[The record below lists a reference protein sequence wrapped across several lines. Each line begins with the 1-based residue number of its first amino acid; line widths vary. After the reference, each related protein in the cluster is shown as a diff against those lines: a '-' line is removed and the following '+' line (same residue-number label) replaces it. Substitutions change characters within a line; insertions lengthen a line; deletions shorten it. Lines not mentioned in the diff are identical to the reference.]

1 MSEPTSRLSFRSDE
15 IDVSA
20 IDQLVY
26 VLDLQAEL
34 PGIKRLRE
42 WSHDALAV
50 RPGELTLDIG
60 SGTGSEVQS
69 FAEAVG
75 PTGEATGLEPNPA
88 MRAVAERRASEAGSA
103 ARYIEGDV
111 YSLPFEAASIDVVR
125 CERVFQHL
133 ADPARAVAEIAR
145 VLRPGGRVML
155 IDSDWATAIM
165 HPGDPQVLQALSTV
179 MLAGTANPFSG
190 RRLAGQLVAAGL
202 VVDDIG
208 SQALL
213 QPPEA
218 ATGPMS
224 QMMAARGVAEGAV
237 TQEQADQL
245 IADLAEGARRGDFH
259 MSVTMFAVLAH
270 KP

>member
-75 PTGEATGLEPNPA
+75 PTRPVKLLGWNRIRPC
-88 MRAVAERRASEAGSA
+88 
-103 ARYIEGDV
+103 
-111 YSLPFEAASIDVVR
+111 VR
-125 CERVFQHL
+125 
-133 ADPARAVAEIAR
+133 
-145 VLRPGGRVML
+145 
-155 IDSDWATAIM
+155 
-165 HPGDPQVLQALSTV
+165 
-179 MLAGTANPFSG
+179 
-190 RRLAGQLVAAGL
+190 
-202 VVDDIG
+202 
-208 SQALL
+208 
-213 QPPEA
+213 
-218 ATGPMS
+218 
-224 QMMAARGVAEGAV
+224 
-237 TQEQADQL
+237 
-245 IADLAEGARRGDFH
+245 
-259 MSVTMFAVLAH
+259 
-270 KP
+270 